1 MKELF
6 VKNKKSISMFLILIV
21 IFLVF
26 GVLSGFINLTA
37 RNVTN
42 IIIQNAYVI
51 ILAIGMTLVVITG
64 NIDMSVGSVCGF
76 TGALAAILYN
86 TGIGLIPTILIT
98 VICGLFIGSII
109 GFFTAYKAVPAFIV
123 TLAGMQVFRG
133 LTYAITNMSPI
144 GFYDDKF
151 GSISAGFIQDYIPG
165 EGNLSVIVIMLAIFI
180 AYVVIDKKGLKK
192 KAEKGIPVESSSYH
206 RNKYIAILIADLM
219 LTWVFYTYRGIPNV
233 FVIIAI
239 LALIMTYVLNNT
251 VFGRHVYAI
260 GGNKEAAELSG
271 IDAKKTLF
279 KVYIIMGA
287 FAALAGIVFASY
299 MNQALPVAGNMFE
312 LDAIAS
318 TYIGGAS
325 AAGGI
330 GTVAGSV
337 IGGFILGVINNGMSI
352 LNLGAQWQYVVKGL
366 VLLSAVLYDLKMN
379 KKAR

>member
-1 MKELF
+1 MKDLF

-26 GVLSGFINLTA
+26 GILSGFINLTA

-76 TGALAAILYN
+76 TGAVAAIVYN
-86 TGIGLIPTILIT
+86 MGVGLLPTILVT
-98 VICGLFIGSII
+98 VVLGLFIGSII

-151 GSISAGFIQDYIPG
+151 GAIATGFIQDYLPG
-165 EGNLSVIVIMLAIFI
+165 DGNFSVIVIMLLIFI
-180 AYVVIDKKGLKK
+180 AYVIIDYRGILKK
-192 KAEKGIPVESSSYH
+192 KEKGVHVEPNSYYI
-206 RNKYIAILIADLM
+206 NKYIVVLIADLL
-219 LTWVFYTYRGIPNV
+219 LTWVFFTYRGIPNV
-233 FVIIAI
+233 FIIIAI

-260 GGNKEAAELSG
+260 GGNKEAAQLSG

-287 FAALAGIVFASY
+287 FAGLAGIVFASY

-379 KKAR
+379 KKVR

>member
-6 VKNKKSISMFLILIV
+6 KKNKKSISMFLILIV
-21 IFLVF
+21 IFLIF

-76 TGALAAILYN
+76 TGATAAILYN
-86 TGIGLIPTILIT
+86 TGIGLLPTIVIT
-98 VICGLFIGSII
+98 VLLGLVTGSII

-151 GSISAGFIQDYIPG
+151 GKISAGFVQDYIPG
-165 EGNLSVIVIMLAIFI
+165 DSNISVIIIMLAIFI
-180 AYVVIDKKGLKK
+180 VYVLIDQKGIKK
-192 KAEKGIPVESSSYH
+192 KAEKGIPVESKSYH
-206 RNKYIAILIADLM
+206 VNKYIAFLVADLI
-219 LTWVFYTYRGIPNV
+219 LTWVFFTYRGIPNV
-233 FVIIAI
+233 FVIIAV

-279 KVYIIMGA
+279 KVYI
-287 FAALAGIVFASY
+287 
-299 MNQALPVAGNMFE
+299 
-312 LDAIAS
+312 
-318 TYIGGAS
+318 
-325 AAGGI
+325 
-330 GTVAGSV
+330 
-337 IGGFILGVINNGMSI
+337 
-352 LNLGAQWQYVVKGL
+352 
-366 VLLSAVLYDLKMN
+366 
-379 KKAR
+379 

>member
-1 MKELF
+1 
-6 VKNKKSISMFLILIV
+6 
-21 IFLVF
+21 
-26 GVLSGFINLTA
+26 
-37 RNVTN
+37 
-42 IIIQNAYVI
+42 
-51 ILAIGMTLVVITG
+51 
-64 NIDMSVGSVCGF
+64 
-76 TGALAAILYN
+76 
-86 TGIGLIPTILIT
+86 
-98 VICGLFIGSII
+98 
-109 GFFTAYKAVPAFIV
+109 
-123 TLAGMQVFRG
+123 
-133 LTYAITNMSPI
+133 
-144 GFYDDKF
+144 
-151 GSISAGFIQDYIPG
+151 
-165 EGNLSVIVIMLAIFI
+165 
-180 AYVVIDKKGLKK
+180 
-192 KAEKGIPVESSSYH
+192 
-206 RNKYIAILIADLM
+206 
-219 LTWVFYTYRGIPNV
+219 
-233 FVIIAI
+233 
-239 LALIMTYVLNNT
+239 MTYVLNNT

-352 LNLGAQWQYVVKGL
+352 MNLGAQWQYVVKGL

>member
-6 VKNKKSISMFLILIV
+6 IKNKKSISMFLILIV
-21 IFLVF
+21 IFVVF
-26 GVLSGFINLTA
+26 GALSGFINLTS

-42 IIIQNAYVI
+42 IIMQNAYVL
-51 ILAIGMTLVVITG
+51 ILSIGMTLVVITG

-86 TGIGLIPTILIT
+86 MGIGLIPTILLT
-98 VICGLFIGSII
+98 VIIGLCIGSII

-144 GFYDDKF
+144 GFYDEKF
-151 GSISAGFIQDYIPG
+151 GTLSSGFIQDYIPG
-165 EGNLSVIVIMLAIFI
+165 ESNISVIFIMYAIFAI
-180 AYVVIDKKGLKK
+180 FVFLDRKSIKEKTS
-192 KAEKGIPVESSSYH
+192 KGIHVESNSYYM
-206 RNKYIAILIADLM
+206 NKYIAIFVGTSL

-239 LALIMTYVLNNT
+239 LAIIMTYVLNNT

-271 IDAKKTLF
+271 IDSKKTLF

-287 FAALAGIVFASY
+287 FAAIAGIVFASY
-299 MNQALPVAGNMFE
+299 MNQALPAAGNMFE

-330 GTVAGSV
+330 GTISGSV

-366 VLLSAVLYDLKMN
+366 VLLAAVLYDLKMN
-379 KKAR
+379 KASK